1 MLQEQVPNR
10 GRIRIRDFVIVNGKG
25 TSHFLQDLK
34 KKKVDFLLFD
44 AKNYAEE
51 LTPRDIDT
59 FRMYLA
65 ENPVFGNF
73 GIILSRKGAS
83 ENCRESIFRSLTS
96 NQVKIVVLDQDDLL
110 SMLNE
115 ATLSS
120 PSLYTLETKYNDL
133 LMER

>member
-1 MLQEQVPNR
+1 M
-10 GRIRIRDFVIVNGKG
+10 
-25 TSHFLQDLK
+25 
-34 KKKVDFLLFD
+34 LFD